1 MNNFE
6 NHDSLFEQYC
16 GQSNYEQ
23 YNQTAH
29 SDGHLDGDVAGR
41 HTDEHADRA

>member
-1 MNNFE
+1 MQSNE
-6 NHDSLFEQYC
+6 NISSLFEQYSS
-16 GQSNYEQ
+16 QSNYEM
-23 YNQTAH
+23 YNQSSH